1 MQNTETVPS
10 NNTPS
15 IAPVEAAIR
24 RYYPTLLPACK
35 CSLVVTAALAFKG
48 RTKPLAVNFETPSGF
63 GKSAITQLLFPRD
76 RICEMNKYVYRS
88 DKFSPRSFVSHVTGK
103 SDEKMKEIDLLPK
116 LNNKVLVIK
125 ELSPLFRGREE
136 EMRENFSTLI
146 AVLDGKGYMS
156 NSGVHGQRGYDA
168 DIVFNWLGATT
179 PLPASTHKLMSQLGT
194 RMLFY
199 ETPNAEPSVD
209 ELLKYAAQNTANEAE
224 TECQLAVNAF
234 MEEFFRV
241 HPVGAVDA
249 NLITIP
255 ERQLKRIVLFAR
267 FLTYGRREID
277 FEKDSGDWT
286 PVSAKPAEGAWKVIN
301 YFKELAQ
308 AHALI
313 HGRYEVTDDDI
324 ALVDHVA
331 ESSIPYHLRFILRA
345 MRTTG
350 RITSTEYTK
359 RQRIAKS
366 TALRHFSELE
376 MTGLVVRTKG
386 DTVLNEPDSLEMVP
400 EFSWFAETQP
410 EHCASCSDA
419 DSTEAAL
426 RGARA

>member
-1 MQNTETVPS
+1 M
-10 NNTPS
+10 
-15 IAPVEAAIR
+15 
-24 RYYPTLLPACK
+24 
-35 CSLVVTAALAFKG
+35 
-48 RTKPLAVNFETPSGF
+48 
-63 GKSAITQLLFPRD
+63 
-76 RICEMNKYVYRS
+76 
-88 DKFSPRSFVSHVTGK
+88 
-103 SDEKMKEIDLLPK
+103 
-116 LNNKVLVIK
+116 
-125 ELSPLFRGREE
+125 
-136 EMRENFSTLI
+136 
-146 AVLDGKGYMS
+146 
-156 NSGVHGQRGYDA
+156 
-168 DIVFNWLGATT
+168 
-179 PLPASTHKLMSQLGT
+179 
-194 RMLFY
+194 
-199 ETPNAEPSVD
+199 
-209 ELLKYAAQNTANEAE
+209 
-224 TECQLAVNAF
+224 
-234 MEEFFRV
+234 

-359 RQRIAKS
+359 RQRIDEERRVA
-366 TALRHFSELE
+366 AFVRACDDGA
-376 MTGLVVRTKG
+376 GLRTKG
-386 DTVLNEPDSLEMVP
+386 DAVLNR
-400 EFSWFAETQP
+400 T
-410 EHCASCSDA
+410 
-419 DSTEAAL
+419 
-426 RGARA
+426 G